1 MAPVLIGT
9 DAVVARSIGMSDSTD
24 YLLAHARKT
33 LLEARRL
40 PMGPTKVKL
49 RHIGSIYH
57 LLAKQG
63 AYSNISFIEDYRIA
77 KSAQERVH
85 LFLV

>member
-1 MAPVLIGT
+1 M
-9 DAVVARSIGMSDSTD
+9 
-24 YLLAHARKT
+24 AHARKA

-49 RHIGSIYH
+49 RQIGSIYH

-63 AYSNISFIEDYRIA
+63 AYSNISFIEDYRVA
-77 KSAQERVH
+77 RAAEAR
-85 LFLV
+85 LTLYLV